1 MTKINTLTARQIETM
16 PKGKYSDGSGLI
28 VAKSSRSAG
37 RYIFRYS
44 RNGIRKDISL
54 GSINDLSLS
63 DARVLRSKLART
75 NIEGIDPTAAI
86 RSEKKTSARE
96 EAEYEKRMITLRQM
110 TKLAFEARQALLKN
124 DGKAGRWMS
133 PLETHVLPRLG
144 ELPIVEVTQDEIED
158 VLRPIWHKKPATAEK
173 ALQRLGIVFRH
184 AIAKRLPVDSSAPSN
199 AKIVLGAQR
208 WHKIPIPSMPWSEVP
223 KYFQSFGSTILE
235 EALRF
240 LILTACRSGE
250 VRCATWEEIED
261 DVWTIPGSRTKTG
274 REHRVP
280 LTARMLDILKR
291 VKLLSEGNYI
301 FSSPRKLALSDMS
314 MSVYMKRQGLKY
326 RPHGFRSSFR
336 TWAAEETDSPRE
348 ICELCLGHLVGS
360 EVELAYRRTDYL
372 EKRRSVMQ
380 AWNAYVSGVG
390 GTASQ
395 H

>member
-223 KYFQSFGSTILE
+223 KY
-235 EALRF
+235 
-240 LILTACRSGE
+240 
-250 VRCATWEEIED
+250 
-261 DVWTIPGSRTKTG
+261 
-274 REHRVP
+274 
-280 LTARMLDILKR
+280 
-291 VKLLSEGNYI
+291 
-301 FSSPRKLALSDMS
+301 
-314 MSVYMKRQGLKY
+314 
-326 RPHGFRSSFR
+326 
-336 TWAAEETDSPRE
+336 
-348 ICELCLGHLVGS
+348 
-360 EVELAYRRTDYL
+360 
-372 EKRRSVMQ
+372 
-380 AWNAYVSGVG
+380 
-390 GTASQ
+390 
-395 H
+395 